1 MTLTGLLVFIED
13 GTISQVIV
21 AAFIA
26 LAWLSLYGT
35 LAPFADTDSDVA
47 STAAQYMIY
56 VQLFIAVLIKAG
68 AIGATSQTLLTVLL
82 ITMNLVPPSMLVA
95 GIVGSVRSRSRAQMK
110 GRVYDDEA
118 TQARDDEP
126 EPPLRDVSAIEVE
139 LTSAEPKAET
149 TVQDFSALNVDF
161 RENSKDDDDAVARGL
176 AIGLYACC
184 DTTEN

>member
-82 ITMNLVPPSMLVA
+82 IMMNLVPPSMLV
-95 GIVGSVRSRSRAQMK
+95 GNIVGSVRSQAQMK